1 MPNQYLITLLNF
13 NSLESRWPNLILG
26 SRVNNSGYQKVY
38 CRLNIFMQSSSL
50 IWWEFVVGKIVTFK
64 EEMTRPPCYYEVK
77 RSKSNNVLSNIL
89 KWCCSFLNLI
99 SLEHFD
105 CSVSTVWKC
114 LPFHIAIW
122 KTCTGNITCIY

>member
-1 MPNQYLITLLNF
+1 MPNQYLITQLKL
-13 NSLESRWPNLILG
+13 NSLESRWPYLILG
-26 SRVNNSGYQKVY
+26 SKVNNSGYGKVY
-38 CRLNIFMQSSSL
+38 SRPNIFMQSSSL
-50 IWWEFVVGKIVTFK
+50 ICWEFVVGKIVTIK

-77 RSKSNNVLSNIL
+77 RSKSKGQSQTTLKYTRMIL
-89 KWCCSFLNLI
+89 FILI

-122 KTCTGNITCIY
+122 KTCNITCIY

>member
-1 MPNQYLITLLNF
+1 MTPNQYLKTLLNF

-26 SRVNNSGYQKVY
+26 SRVNNSGYEKVY

-50 IWWEFVVGKIVTFK
+50 MCWEFVVGTIVTFK

-77 RSKSNNVLSNIL
+77 RSKSNYGTL
-89 KWCCSFLNLI
+89 KYTKMMLFILI